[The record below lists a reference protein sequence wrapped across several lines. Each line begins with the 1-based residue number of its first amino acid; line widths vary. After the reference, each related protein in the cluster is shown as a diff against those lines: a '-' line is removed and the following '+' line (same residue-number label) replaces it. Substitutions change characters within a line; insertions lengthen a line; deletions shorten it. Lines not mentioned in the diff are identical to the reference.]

1 MPFGVLNP
9 SHNPTPEMGIDGTQY
24 VSIRGPTHCLDEL
37 EARGLRMD
45 DPANPEPDYVGT
57 HQYFFGPENVSV
69 VNREPN
75 YLVCKLVFRNQPI
88 YEQMEM
94 LLNKYPKCWFKNEYE
109 NELGHCGM
117 WIGRYQSG
125 EPEIQKLEWLEL
137 TIEELVH
144 ETDFSKTH

>member
-1 MPFGVLNP
+1 MGV
-9 SHNPTPEMGIDGTQY
+9 DGTQY
-24 VSIRGPTHCLDEL
+24 VSVRGPTECLDEM

-45 DPANPEPDYVGT
+45 APADPQADYVGT
-57 HQYFFGPENVSV
+57 HQYIFGPENVKV
-69 VNREPN
+69 KRHRPN
-75 YLVCKLVFRNQPI
+75 YMVCQLDFRNTDI

-117 WIGRYQSG
+117 WIGRYKG
-125 EPEIQKLEWLEL
+125 GKPEIQKLEWIEP

-144 ETDFSKTH
+144 ETDFSR

>member
-1 MPFGVLNP
+1 MGV
-9 SHNPTPEMGIDGTQY
+9 DGTQTIH
-24 VSIRGPTHCLDEL
+24 IRGPEGCLDEL
-37 EARGLRMD
+37 QARGLRMD
-45 DPANPEPDYVGT
+45 DPKNPEAEYVGT
-57 HQYFFGPENVSV
+57 HQYFFGPENVEVRHRS
-69 VNREPN
+69 PN
-75 YLVCKLVFRNQPI
+75 YLACTMVFRNQPI

-144 ETDFSKTH
+144 ETDYSRTPGTTTEDNNN